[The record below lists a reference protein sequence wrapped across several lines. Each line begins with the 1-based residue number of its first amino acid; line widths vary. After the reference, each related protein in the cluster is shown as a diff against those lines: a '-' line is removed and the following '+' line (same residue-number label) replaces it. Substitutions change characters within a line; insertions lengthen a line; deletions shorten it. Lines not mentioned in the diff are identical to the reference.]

1 MPLRIRHVRE
11 DEAPRPSSKG
21 DTNEDVNQLKSE
33 MMRLGSGA
41 VLEIEAGSEKAVR
54 GVKTLVTRASNQLGS
69 RWRHWHVGTKVFA
82 KPDGRA
88 RRGPGRPKKSWTVQF
103 AV

>member
-11 DEAPRPSSKG
+11 DEAPKPSSRG
-21 DTNEDVNQLKSE
+21 ETNENMSQLKSE

-54 GVKTLVTRASNQLGS
+54 GVKTLVTRASKQLGKG
-69 RWRHWHVGTKVFA
+69 WRHWHVGTKVFA
-82 KPDGRA
+82 RPKREQRGR
-88 RRGPGRPKKSWTVQF
+88 GRPRKS
-103 AV
+103 